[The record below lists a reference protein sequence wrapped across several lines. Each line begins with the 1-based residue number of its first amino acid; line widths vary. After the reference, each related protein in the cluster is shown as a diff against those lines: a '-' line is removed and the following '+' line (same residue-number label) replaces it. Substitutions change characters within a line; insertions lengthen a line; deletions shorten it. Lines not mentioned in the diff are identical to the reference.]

1 MWKYSRCGLLL
12 GCQSKSLINVNGGR
26 TNACNF
32 FSLGFDSSFLQS
44 DLWRF
49 LFGSEGQRKSNR
61 DIELKLWFIIK
72 SNGLVMSLLW
82 SYQLMHWPVRT
93 PQGLSTALKYTT
105 CRSLDLFFIAG
116 IPLFVSLFCIYIW
129 WSAKNSFHVHKKEQE
144 LSLPVLSILVQQFDS
159 SDAHC

>member
-49 LFGSEGQRKSNR
+49 FFGSEGGRESNR

-93 PQGLSTALKYTT
+93 PQGLSTALKYT
-105 CRSLDLFFIAG
+105 CFVHWIFFSLLASLYSSRSSA
-116 IPLFVSLFCIYIW
+116 SIYHGLRKIHFT
-129 WSAKNSFHVHKKEQE
+129 STKRSKNYPCQSYRF
-144 LSLPVLSILVQQFDS
+144 
-159 SDAHC
+159 